1 MCGWLRWNG
10 SARED
15 EKSVFSPTAR
25 TGNTVEP
32 NESSAIY
39 RRTQAHGGGFPK
51 RARAAS
57 ATATATGGVGNRC
70 EPRTS
75 TAAAASQPS
84 PVNVREEQEEKR
96 CKTLKKSKDSE
107 RKILERHWYSQI
119 MNEND
124 LLLINTQLHNLTILN
139 SDIFMI

>member
-1 MCGWLRWNG
+1 MAGCVGTDQRERMRKACFPRRRARETLSSRMSHPLFIDVHKHTAEVFP
-10 SARED
+10 SARAL
-15 EKSVFSPTAR
+15 P
-25 TGNTVEP
+25 P
-32 NESSAIY
+32 L
-39 RRTQAHGGGFPK
+39 PPPPPC
-51 RARAAS
+51 
-57 ATATATGGVGNRC
+57 GVGNRC

-139 SDIFMI
+139 SDIFMT